1 MLSPGRDGP
10 RPPVT
15 RHAPPTGGIGPATER
30 IQSLDVL
37 RGLALF
43 GMIVVH
49 FHVHTLETTSL
60 DELIRTFVWR
70 FVEEKSHGTFALLFG
85 AGFAIQLR
93 RSEARG
99 APFAGRYLRRL
110 GVLALF
116 GLIAHAGFGYN
127 VLLGYAAWGV
137 PLLVIR
143 RWSTRALIITAILLT
158 VTLASY
164 HLLAHQYDRLTLGS
178 EGAQAAVETRRATAR
193 EVNDALDAAEA
204 GSSYRQ
210 VLAARLDH
218 MAWFYAQPF
227 SFVPGATLAL
237 FIAGLLFARHR
248 IFEHPDR
255 HRRVVIGMMIFGLVS
270 WITDNW
276 LPIPTLGLLRNQWLT
291 FTYVGAFLLVVAG
304 RAAWMARLRPI
315 ALAGRMALTNYLFQI
330 AVLDLLFSGYGL
342 GWGTIRPVLGLAAS
356 GLLFG
361 VEVAL
366 SMMWFTRYRIG
377 PAEWIWRSLTYGS
390 AQALRR

>member
-1 MLSPGRDGP
+1 
-10 RPPVT
+10 
-15 RHAPPTGGIGPATER
+15 
-30 IQSLDVL
+30 
-37 RGLALF
+37 
-43 GMIVVH
+43 MIVVH

-99 APFAGRYLRRL
+99 APFAGRYLGRL

-143 RWSTRALIITAILLT
+143 RWSTRALIMTAILLT
-158 VTLASY
+158 VSLAFY
-164 HLLAHQYDRLTLGS
+164 HLLASQYDRLTLGS

-204 GSSYRQ
+204 GGSYRQ
-210 VLAARLDH
+210 MLAARLDH

-237 FIAGLLFARHR
+237 FITGLLFARHR

-255 HRRVVIGMMIFGLVS
+255 HRGVVIGMMIFGLVS

-304 RAAWMARLRPI
+304 RAAWMARLPPI

-342 GWGTIRPVLGLAAS
+342 GWGTIRPVLGLVAS

-361 VEVAL
+361 VEVAF
-366 SMMWFTRYRIG
+366 SMIWFTRYRLG
-377 PAEWIWRSLTYGS
+377 PAEWIWRSLTYGQ
-390 AQALRR
+390 AQELRR